1 MSLRIKPYSFIFSF
15 EKMSCPTLNLII
27 DLNNEGV
34 KYLEKG
40 NLEGAALVL
49 RDALAATKE
58 LMKDREGE
66 SQAFRIHGPMIS
78 TCQQP
83 PAFPDYESAPV
94 GVHVSFPS
102 NPNEGKRSDSTTT
115 SDDYVFRRAY
125 KLNREHHGSCSPI
138 CSLTCM
144 FNLALTHHL
153 WALDPS
159 SAGKAR
165 YFKSLQAATRLYEL
179 TYTML
184 MQSDDVISS
193 FTSLLTLAIINNLAQ
208 IYQFCTRE
216 EQKAAQCAE
225 HLISVLMYFQQCGEL
240 DTSKLSCGPI
250 LLSVSRLVLGDCSP
264 SPAA

>member
-1 MSLRIKPYSFIFSF
+1 MSY
-15 EKMSCPTLNLII
+15 PTLNLII

-34 KYLEKG
+34 EYLEKG

-49 RDALAATKE
+49 RDALAATKQ
-58 LMKDREGE
+58 LMKDREE
-66 SQAFRIHGPMIS
+66 KSQAVRIHGPMAS
-78 TCQQP
+78 TCKQP
-83 PAFPDYESAPV
+83 PAFPVCESSSVELHA
-94 GVHVSFPS
+94 SFPS
-102 NPNEGKRSDSTTT
+102 NPNEGNQSDSTTT

-125 KLNREHHGSCSPI
+125 KLNKEHHGSCSPI

-153 WALDPS
+153 MALDPS
-159 SAGKAR
+159 SAGKAQ
-165 YFKSLQAATRLYEL
+165 YFKSLQAATKLYEL

-184 MQSDDVISS
+184 MQDDDGVSS
-193 FTSLLTLAIINNLAQ
+193 FTSLMALAIINNLAQ

-216 EQKAAQCAE
+216 EQKAAQCGE

-240 DTSKLSCGPI
+240 DTSELSCGPI